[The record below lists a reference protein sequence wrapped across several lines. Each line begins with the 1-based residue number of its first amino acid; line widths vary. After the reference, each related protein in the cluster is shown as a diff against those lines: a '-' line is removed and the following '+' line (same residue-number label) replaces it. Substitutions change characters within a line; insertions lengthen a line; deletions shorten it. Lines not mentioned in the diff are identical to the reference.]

1 MKTKKLCMRV
11 GLVLVPAVIVV
22 AAWAILAPPP
32 AKPIR
37 LDAAAL
43 AAGSGP
49 FSYQNYAE
57 ALKTFV
63 NDQGMVDYK
72 GLKASSKALDA
83 FLAALGAL
91 DPKTFAAW
99 AEKEKIAFWINA
111 YNACTLKAIIANY
124 PIRSSAVASLRFP
137 KNSIRQISGVWTAL
151 QFRVLGEE
159 VTLDAIEHQRLRA
172 QFNEP
177 RIHVALVCAAMGCP
191 PLRNEPFV
199 ADRLDAQLD
208 DQTKR
213 FLAAPAKFR
222 IDREKGVVHLSSIF
236 KWFADD
242 FVRTYGVE
250 RPARHGES
258 VRAVLNFIAR
268 SLAKENAEYLVSGD
282 YSVSYLDY
290 DWSLNEQKQP

>member
-1 MKTKKLCMRV
+1 MKAKTLCLRIGV
-11 GLVLVPAVIVV
+11 VLVLVAIAV
-22 AAWAILAPPP
+22 AAWVILAPPP

-43 AAGSGP
+43 AAGSSP

-63 NDQGMVDYK
+63 NDVGMVNYK
-72 GLKASSKALDA
+72 GLKANSKALDA

-91 DPKTFAAW
+91 DPKVFAAW
-99 AEKEKIAFWINA
+99 SEKEKIAFWINA

-124 PIRSSAVASLRFP
+124 PIRASVVGSLRFP
-137 KNSIRQISGVWTAL
+137 GNSIRQISGVWSAL
-151 QFRVLGEE
+151 QFRVMGEE
-159 VTLDAIEHQRLRA
+159 ITLDTIEHKRLRA

-177 RIHVALVCAAMGCP
+177 RIHMALVCAAMSCP
-191 PLRNEPFV
+191 PLRNEPYV

-213 FLAAPAKFR
+213 FLATPTKLR
-222 IDREKGVVHLSSIF
+222 IDRDKGVVHLSAIF
-236 KWFADD
+236 KWFGDD
-242 FVRTYGVE
+242 FVKTFGTD

-258 VRAVLNFIAR
+258 VRAVLNIVGR
-268 SLAKENAEYLVSGD
+268 SLARKDADYLAEGQFDVD
-282 YSVSYLDY
+282 YLDY
-290 DWSLNEQKQP
+290 DWSLNEQK